1 MKNFLNR
8 IRRIKFD
15 FSIPNKVDIFLVDED
30 YAKLKFKKDIKIN
43 KKEKNKLNIFV
54 LFLSF
59 FELLFFKKKNLS
71 DAYFFKFIE
80 VIKPKVVIG
89 HELNPDI
96 FRVKTFFPYIK
107 TIIYQLADQSEL
119 FKKTSPLMLSANE
132 KYDLKSDFF
141 CQKMSTQEN
150 FTNLLNQTT

>member
-1 MKNFLNR
+1 MFYFYHSLNYY
-8 IRRIKFD
+8 
-15 FSIPNKVDIFLVDED
+15 SL
-30 YAKLKFKKDIKIN
+30 
-43 KKEKNKLNIFV
+43 
-54 LFLSF
+54 
-59 FELLFFKKKNLS
+59 KKNLS

>member
-59 FELLFFKKKNLS
+59 FELLFFKKKS
-71 DAYFFKFIE
+71 
-80 VIKPKVVIG
+80 
-89 HELNPDI
+89 
-96 FRVKTFFPYIK
+96 
-107 TIIYQLADQSEL
+107 
-119 FKKTSPLMLSANE
+119 
-132 KYDLKSDFF
+132 
-141 CQKMSTQEN
+141 
-150 FTNLLNQTT
+150 

>member
-1 MKNFLNR
+1 MCRLVFKTRFSMEDNAQKFKKLHTILNIKKGDLKEVGTTHFASVSILEEIFKGWKLIHFEEKIKKIRYPNNNEQRAIFSFVLKKMKNFLNR

-59 FELLFFKKKNLS
+59 FELLFFKKKS
-71 DAYFFKFIE
+71 
-80 VIKPKVVIG
+80 
-89 HELNPDI
+89 
-96 FRVKTFFPYIK
+96 
-107 TIIYQLADQSEL
+107 
-119 FKKTSPLMLSANE
+119 
-132 KYDLKSDFF
+132 
-141 CQKMSTQEN
+141 
-150 FTNLLNQTT
+150 